1 MEKKIFGTVVSPII
15 WSLLS
20 ILLGIL
26 MIIYSGQIIDWVMV
40 FAGAYLVIFGAIPII
55 RSLVVHESF
64 PLVSVLSVLCGI
76 LLILFHGVLS
86 TIMFVLLGLLLFL
99 VGIQQLNHFLT
110 MRRGGIRVAWFCY
123 FYPVLAILAGVVA
136 VWNPFALP
144 ETLIMFVGWCL
155 VGHGFISLVGILVA
169 MFCGPKESKASG
181 QFPNEASGESG
192 KDGQPMAT
200 NQ

>member
-1 MEKKIFGTVVSPII
+1 MEKKIFGTVVSPIV

-20 ILLGIL
+20 ILLGLL
-26 MIIYSGQIIDWVMV
+26 MILYSGQIIDWVMV
-40 FAGAYLVIFGAIPII
+40 FAGAYLIIFGAIPVI
-55 RSLVVHESF
+55 RALVVREPF

-86 TIMFVLLGLLLFL
+86 AIMFVLLGLLLFL

-123 FYPVLAILAGVVA
+123 FYPVLAILAGVVS

-144 ETLIMFVGWCL
+144 ETLITFVGWCL
-155 VGHGFISLVGILVA
+155 VGHGLISVVGILVA
-169 MFCGPKESKASG
+169 MFGTSQEGGASSQVPDEISAGTESDEQRTTAG
-181 QFPNEASGESG
+181 R
-192 KDGQPMAT
+192 
-200 NQ
+200 

>member
-1 MEKKIFGTVVSPII
+1 MEKKIFGTVVSPIV

-20 ILLGIL
+20 ILLGLL
-26 MIIYSGQIIDWVMV
+26 MILYSGQIIDWVMV
-40 FAGAYLVIFGAIPII
+40 FAGAYLIIFGAIPVI
-55 RSLVVHESF
+55 RALVVREPF

-86 TIMFVLLGLLLFL
+86 AIMFVLLGLLLFL

-123 FYPVLAILAGVVA
+123 FYPVLAILAGVVS

-144 ETLIMFVGWCL
+144 ETLITFVGWCL
-155 VGHGFISLVGILVA
+155 VGHGLISVIGILVA
-169 MFCGPKESKASG
+169 MFGTSQEEGASSQVPDEISAGTESDEQRTTA
-181 QFPNEASGESG
+181 
-192 KDGQPMAT
+192 DR
-200 NQ
+200 

>member
-1 MEKKIFGTVVSPII
+1 MEKKIFGTVIAPIV

-20 ILLGIL
+20 ILLGLMMIL
-26 MIIYSGQIIDWVMV
+26 YSGQIIDWVMV
-40 FAGAYLVIFGAIPII
+40 FAGAYLIIFGAIPII
-55 RSLVVHESF
+55 RALVVREPF
-64 PLVSVLSVLCGI
+64 PMVSIMSVLCGI

-86 TIMFVLLGLLLFL
+86 AIMFVLLGLLLFL

-123 FYPVLAILAGVVA
+123 FYPVLAILAGVVS

-155 VGHGFISLVGILVA
+155 VGHGFISFIGILVA
-169 MFCGPKESKASG
+169 MFYGSKETRVSSRMGDNVSEETENSEPQISA
-181 QFPNEASGESG
+181 
-192 KDGQPMAT
+192 DR
-200 NQ
+200 